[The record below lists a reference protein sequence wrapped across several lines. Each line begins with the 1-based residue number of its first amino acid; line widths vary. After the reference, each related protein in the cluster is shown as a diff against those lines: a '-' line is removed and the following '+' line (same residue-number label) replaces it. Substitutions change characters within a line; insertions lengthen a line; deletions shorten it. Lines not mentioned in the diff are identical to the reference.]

1 MIPAEGGGV
10 SAAAAADL
18 KVGSE
23 VLTTFKQRVDKILR
37 EFEGSPGSSA
47 KIGDHSISRTA
58 VTSGAGSFIE
68 ADALHLTY
76 EQVHS
81 RITSLSKMLGMQIEA
96 MSIASHGAEV
106 GFANLEEDQRR
117 RFWEIQTRIDREHRE
132 SDGKKLGT
140 EQQSKGGLY
149 K

>member
-1 MIPAEGGGV
+1 MIPADMGGGV
-10 SAAAAADL
+10 STAAAADL
-18 KVGSE
+18 KVGAD
-23 VLTTFKQRVDKILR
+23 VLATFKQRVDKILR
-37 EFEGSPGSSA
+37 EFEGSPGSST
-47 KIGDHSISRTA
+47 KVGDQQISRA
-58 VTSGAGSFIE
+58 ALSSGASPFGE
-68 ADALHLTY
+68 ADVLHLQY

-117 RFWEIQTRIDREHRE
+117 RFWEIQTKIDLSAQDTKDH
-132 SDGKKLGT
+132 SNA
-140 EQQSKGGLY
+140 QQSKGGY

>member
-1 MIPAEGGGV
+1 MLPAEGGGV
-10 SAAAAADL
+10 SKAAAADL

-23 VLTTFKQRVDKILR
+23 VLTTFKQRVDKILQD
-37 EFEGSPGSSA
+37 FEGSPGSSA
-47 KIGDHSISRTA
+47 KVGDHQISRTA
-58 VTSGAGSFIE
+58 VTSGTGAFVE
-68 ADALHLTY
+68 ADVLHLSY

-117 RFWEIQTRIDREHRE
+117 RFWEIQTKIDHQHRAAE
-132 SDGKKLGT
+132 PSKGHGDET
-140 EQQSKGGLY
+140 QSKGGY